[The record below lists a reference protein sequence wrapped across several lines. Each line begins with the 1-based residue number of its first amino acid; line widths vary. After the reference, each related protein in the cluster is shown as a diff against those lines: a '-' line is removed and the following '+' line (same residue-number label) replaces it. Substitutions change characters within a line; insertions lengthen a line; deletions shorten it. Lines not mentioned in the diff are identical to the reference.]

1 MRRREEKGGSHLSKR
16 TRTVPV
22 LHCYSQ
28 VSVLAA
34 PCYLPYRVTVRGEF
48 STSAQHSTVCSHFAA
63 DAQQTF
69 RSPVSAL
76 ASRTAPSQRASQQ
89 AGRAT
94 QRNATQLGRVCVVCV
109 LCVCVVRRTSS

>member
-1 MRRREEKGGSHLSKR
+1 MRRGEALISANERVQCQCYTATLLQSVCL
-16 TRTVPV
+16 
-22 LHCYSQ
+22 LHR
-28 VSVLAA
+28 VT
-34 PCYLPYRVTVRGEF
+34 YRVTVRGEF

-76 ASRTAPSQRASQQ
+76 ASRTPSQRASQQ

-94 QRNATQLGRVCVVCV
+94 QRNLAVCV